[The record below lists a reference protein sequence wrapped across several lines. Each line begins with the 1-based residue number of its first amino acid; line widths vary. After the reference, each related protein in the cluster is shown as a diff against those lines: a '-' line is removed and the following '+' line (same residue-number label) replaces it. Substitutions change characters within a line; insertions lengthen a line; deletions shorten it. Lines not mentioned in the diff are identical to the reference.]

1 MLSKKMKNIFLFFSV
16 LFLTIANAQNAK
28 QHTFKETNVTLKI
41 NIDQLYGTLTVPD
54 EVKKCQVALIIAGSG
69 PTDRNGNNPMM
80 KNNSLKMLAEALA
93 KNGIASL
100 RFDKRGIG
108 ESKASAITESSLVF
122 ENYTEDVKSWINF
135 LKLDKRFTQL
145 TVIGH
150 SEGSLIG
157 MIAGAK
163 ANKFVSIAGAGESAD
178 KLIKSQIASKSNKQ
192 LEDMTF
198 PIIDSLK
205 SGNKVNKVDPLLNS
219 LFRPSI
225 QPYLISWFKYDPQT
239 EIKKLTV
246 PVLVLQGNNDL
257 QVSVKDAESLAQ
269 ANKNSQLAI
278 IDKMNH
284 IMKII
289 DGDKQANMDSY
300 NNETLPISEVLIEK
314 IVSFIKK

>member
-1 MLSKKMKNIFLFFSV
+1 MKHILLFAALLS
-16 LFLTIANAQNAK
+16 LTIVNAQSTK

-54 EVKKCQVALIIAGSG
+54 EVKKCPVALIIAGSG

-100 RFDKRGIG
+100 RYDKRGIG
-108 ESKASAITESSLVF
+108 ESKASAVTETSLVF
-122 ENYTEDVKSWINF
+122 ENYTEDAKSWINF

-157 MIAGAK
+157 MIAGTK
-163 ANKFVSIAGAGESAD
+163 ANKFISIAGAGESAD
-178 KLIKSQIASKSNKQ
+178 KLLKSQISSKSNKVI
-192 LEDMTF
+192 EDMTF

-205 SGNKVNKVDPLLNS
+205 SGNKVKKVDPMLNS

-246 PVLVLQGNNDL
+246 PILIIQGNNDL
-257 QVSVKDAESLAQ
+257 QVPVQDAENLSK
-269 ANKNSQLAI
+269 ANKNAELDI

-289 DGDKQANMDSY
+289 DGDKQANMESY
-300 NNETLPISEVLIEK
+300 NNETLPISETMTTK

>member
-1 MLSKKMKNIFLFFSV
+1 MKNIFLFTAL
-16 LFLTIANAQNAK
+16 LFLTITNAQNVK
-28 QHTFKETNVTLKI
+28 QYTFKETNVTLKI

-54 EVKKCQVALIIAGSG
+54 EVKKCPVALLIAGSG

-108 ESKASAITESSLVF
+108 ESKASAVMESSLVF

-163 ANKFVSIAGAGESAD
+163 ANKFISIAGAGESAD
-178 KLIKSQIASKSNKQ
+178 KLLKSQIASKSNKQ
-192 LEDMTF
+192 IEDMTF

-205 SGNKVNKVDPLLNS
+205 SGNKVKKVDPLLNS

-239 EIKKLTV
+239 EIKKLAV
-246 PVLVLQGNNDL
+246 PILIIQGNNDL
-257 QVSVKDAESLAQ
+257 QVSVKDAENLSQ
-269 ANKNSQLAI
+269 ANKNSELVI

-289 DGDKQANMDSY
+289 DGDKQANMGSY
-300 NNETLPISEVLIEK
+300 NNETLPISETMTNK
-314 IVSFIKK
+314 IISFIKK